1 MIAHC
6 DILIMINK
14 GVKQMIKG
22 NLMYGQSGGPS
33 PVINA
38 SAYGVIKE
46 ALLHSETIE
55 NVFLLRHGISGVLEE
70 NFVNVKDVT
79 SDIELLKHTPASAL
93 GSVRFK
99 LKSHLE
105 DLSVYEK
112 MLEVFKKYNV
122 RFFIYNGGNDSMD
135 TCVKLSD
142 FLKTVDYEMVVIGVP
157 KTVDNDL
164 PLTDHTPGFGSAAKY
179 IINTL
184 MQVKLDSNV
193 YPHGKVT
200 IVEIMGRHAGWLTA
214 AAHVATNEGNGPDLV
229 YIPETV
235 FCMKEFMRDVK
246 NIYEKTHN
254 CLIAVS
260 EGIKDKSGAFIG
272 AMSATIDAFGHKQL
286 GGVAMYLGD
295 LIESELGISTR
306 SIELSTVQRS
316 ASMCRSNTDVNEAIE
331 VGRHAVQFALNNE
344 HAKMVG
350 IRRLE
355 TKEYQ
360 VEYVPVDVYK
370 VANLEQVIPPHM
382 IDGNNVTQAFYD
394 YIYPLIEGEFAPI
407 YKNGVQQF
415 FKL

>member
-1 MIAHC
+1 
-6 DILIMINK
+6 
-14 GVKQMIKG
+14 MIKG

-46 ALLHSETIE
+46 ALKNNETIE
-55 NVFLLRHGISGVLEE
+55 NVLLLRHGISGVLEE
-70 NFVNVKDVT
+70 NFVNVKDVK
-79 SDIELLKHTPASAL
+79 SDIELLKHTPASAM

-99 LKSHLE
+99 LVSHEE
-105 DLSVYEK
+105 DIKIYEK
-112 MLEVFKKYNV
+112 MLKVFKKNNV

-142 FLKTVDYEMVVIGVP
+142 YLKTVDYEMYVIGVP

-164 PLTDHTPGFGSAAKY
+164 PLTDHTPGFGSAAKF

-184 MQVKLDSNV
+184 MQLKLDSNV

-214 AAHVATNEGNGPDLV
+214 AAHVATKEGNGPDLV
-229 YIPETV
+229 YIPENI
-235 FCMKEFMRDVK
+235 FDIDEFLKDVK
-246 NIYEKTHN
+246 EIYSKTNN
-254 CLIAVS
+254 CLIALS
-260 EGIKDKSGAFIG
+260 EGIKDKEGNFIG
-272 AMSATIDAFGHKQL
+272 ALSATIDAFGHKQL
-286 GGVAMYLGD
+286 GGVASYLGD
-295 LIESELGISTR
+295 LIESQLGISTR

-316 ASMCRSNTDVNEAIE
+316 GSMCRSESDVNEAIE
-331 VGRHAVQFALNNE
+331 VGRHAIKFALNKE
-344 HAKMVG
+344 QGKMVG
-350 IRRLE
+350 IKRLDSDN
-355 TKEYQ
+355 YQ

-370 VANLEQVIPPHM
+370 VANKEQVIPSFM

-394 YIYPLIEGEFAPI
+394 YIYPLIEGEFTQI

>member
-1 MIAHC
+1 
-6 DILIMINK
+6 
-14 GVKQMIKG
+14 MIKG

-46 ALLHSETIE
+46 ALNNSDTIE
-55 NVFLLRHGISGVLEE
+55 HVLLLRHGISGVLEE
-70 NFVNVKDVT
+70 NFIDVKDVK

-99 LKSHLE
+99 LVSHTE
-105 DLSVYEK
+105 DIEIYDK
-112 MLEVFKKYNV
+112 MLQVFKKNNV

-135 TCVKLSD
+135 TCVKLSEY
-142 FLKTVDYEMVVIGVP
+142 LKTVDYEMYVIGVP

-164 PLTDHTPGFGSAAKY
+164 PLTDHTPGFGSAAKF

-229 YIPETV
+229 YIPENI
-235 FCMKEFMRDVK
+235 FDMKDFLKEVK
-246 NIYEKTHN
+246 DIYSKSHN

-260 EGIKDKSGAFIG
+260 EGIKDKDGEFIG

-286 GGVAMYLGD
+286 GGVAAYLGD

-316 ASMCRSNTDVNEAIE
+316 GSMCRSESDVNEAIE
-331 VGRHAVQFALNNE
+331 VGRHAVKFALNKE

-350 IRRLE
+350 IQRLD

-360 VEYVPVDVYK
+360 VEYLPVDVYK
-370 VANLEQVIPPHM
+370 VANKEQVIPPHM
-382 IDGNNVTQAFYD
+382 IDGNNVTKAFYD
-394 YIYPLIEGEFAPI
+394 YIYPLIEGEFKQI